1 MAPTPSP
8 YRPPT
13 SAPDSFQTS
22 TLCAQPSACSSRK
35 PFERSFVIHV
45 PSLRSPQAASTEA
58 KARSKVTRNGFLSAR
73 RTLFDHSGGPS
84 SKKSARGSG
93 EHHGTRSGEMGHGKM
108 PCRYELS
115 SVPGAKSPPRH
126 TIPFGPMPVF
136 ASGNR

>member
-8 YRPPT
+8 YSPPA
-13 SAPDSFQTS
+13 SSPASFHTS

-35 PFERSFVIHV
+35 PADSSVVIHV
-45 PSLRSPQAASTEA
+45 PSLRSPQAASTA
-58 KARSKVTRNGFLSAR
+58 GKARSKLTRKGRLSAR
-73 RTLFDHSGGPS
+73 RTLFGQAGGAS
-84 SKKSARGSG
+84 SRKSARGSG
-93 EHHGTRSGEMGHGKM
+93 EHQGTRSGEIGQGKM

-126 TIPFGPMPVF
+126 TMPFGPMPVF